1 MKTLYKFYSFL
12 LTFLSQIMLNTLKT
26 SIYFYYN
33 LTKSQYFSKRNP
45 LNFWS
50 PHISGCQRLKSGNT
64 LICEGG
70 KGRIFEV
77 TPSGEIV
84 WEYINPFFGPHP
96 AYTDSE
102 INWVFRAKR
111 YSSDSPQIQNRV

>member
-1 MKTLYKFYSFL
+1 
-12 LTFLSQIMLNTLKT
+12 
-26 SIYFYYN
+26 
-33 LTKSQYFSKRNP
+33 
-45 LNFWS
+45 
-50 PHISGCQRLKSGNT
+50 CQRLKSGNT

-77 TPSGEIV
+77 TPDGEIV

-111 YSSDSPQIQNRV
+111 YSSDSLRRYKTVFKIDVRVKLRNYRIQCCKNFVDSQDPILEQVERELVQGRNMSHWM